1 MTLKELTKAVLEI
14 RDNHLEHMKQ
24 DIDRI
29 NEKIDKVEGKIG
41 EMDNRLWWV
50 LTILVGATFIPVI
63 ANFFSQ

>member
-1 MTLKELTKAVLEI
+1 MTLKDLTKLVLEI

-29 NEKIDKVEGKIG
+29 EEKVDK
-41 EMDNRLWWV
+41 MDERIWLV
-50 LTILVGATFIPVI
+50 LIILIGATFIPVI